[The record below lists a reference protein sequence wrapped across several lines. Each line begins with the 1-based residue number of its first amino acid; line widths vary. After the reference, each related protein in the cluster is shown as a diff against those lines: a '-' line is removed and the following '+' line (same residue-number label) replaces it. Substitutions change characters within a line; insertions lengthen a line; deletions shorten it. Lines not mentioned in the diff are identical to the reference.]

1 MMFMRYL
8 AVIGLTSMLACA
20 ATQRRGDYSCYD
32 QDATTRPERT
42 PEQQARDRAW
52 LKRRKLMKRHEVTVD
67 RIRNAFQRE
76 MLTLA
81 NHDWAGRYYY
91 GDGLGCNVS
100 ITVSPKTGMTY
111 KWIGCGGLY
120 DIDYGPIVEVHRDY
134 IDVKLSLPSIHQ
146 NYDAIKERFYRVRWA
161 DRHYLIPGEDMIQFC
176 NAVNS
181 GSEYGANTL
190 NYLLRQRDREKPV
203 FSLPDVPE
211 QFRSY
216 LLESPI
222 ECHITQIKS
231 LPTASDDSKVLFCR
245 IDAGRNAGLTTE
257 MELYLSVE
265 DSFEWQVDVEEILA
279 DSSRVRVSKWLNL
292 PTDYFPQVGD
302 LLSTRRYWNNR
313 SRPMYDYSDPATRK
327 FLLEYYGPSALEGY
341 DE

>member
-1 MMFMRYL
+1 
-8 AVIGLTSMLACA
+8 
-20 ATQRRGDYSCYD
+20 
-32 QDATTRPERT
+32 
-42 PEQQARDRAW
+42 
-52 LKRRKLMKRHEVTVD
+52 
-67 RIRNAFQRE
+67 
-76 MLTLA
+76 
-81 NHDWAGRYYY
+81 
-91 GDGLGCNVS
+91 
-100 ITVSPKTGMTY
+100 
-111 KWIGCGGLY
+111 
-120 DIDYGPIVEVHRDY
+120 
-134 IDVKLSLPSIHQ
+134 
-146 NYDAIKERFYRVRWA
+146 
-161 DRHYLIPGEDMIQFC
+161 MIQFC

-190 NYLLRQRDREKPV
+190 NYLLRLRDREKPV

-231 LPTASDDSKVLFCR
+231 LPTASDDSKELLCR
-245 IDAGRNAGLTTE
+245 IDAGRNTGLTTD

-327 FLLEYYGPSALEGY
+327 FLLEYYGPSALEGH
-341 DE
+341 DCGIHRVGERRQANTRAVLDAAGQTAGLGGRAKAALGRTCEARAR